1 MTSILPIFQ
10 SVADM
15 QIAMHGQNIA
25 DTITTSYGSILAS
38 LPGRSPGTIKTY
50 QANVLQFI
58 RFVEANGI
66 NAHTYTAYRSELQT
80 DLSSV
85 STKNA
90 KLAAAASLLKE
101 CVRIGILPSDI
112 TGGTPGF
119 KQSKAHKKTGLNP
132 QDVQKVFNAINM
144 EKRSKTREKLTA
156 ATYLMAYEGLRQAEV
171 CSLTVE
177 DVNTREG
184 WVMVHGKGKTEKE
197 LFRITPQT
205 ACILEAYIKDK
216 TGYLFSNTGGDK
228 MTTRGMRK
236 LFQKVFDIAG
246 VSEKTLHGFRHFC
259 ITETLRATGGDLAKT
274 RRRSRHS
281 GFEMLVV
288 YDDARQSEQDVLFL
302 GAAFD
307 QVLR

>member
-1 MTSILPIFQ
+1 MTTILPIFQ
-10 SVADM
+10 SVAGM
-15 QIAMHGQNIA
+15 QIAMHGKSIA
-25 DTITTSYGSILAS
+25 DTITTSYESILAS
-38 LPGRSPGTIKTY
+38 LPGRSAGTIKTY
-50 QANVLQFI
+50 QANVLPFI
-58 RFVEANGI
+58 RYVETHGI
-66 NAHTYTAYRSELQT
+66 DAHSFTSYRSVLQNELCA
-80 DLSSV
+80 V

-90 KLAAAASLLKE
+90 KLAAAAALLKE
-101 CVRIGILPSDI
+101 CVRIGVLPSDI

-132 QDVQKVFNAINM
+132 GQVQKVLSAIGM
-144 EKRSKTREKLTA
+144 EKRAKTREKLTA

-177 DVNTREG
+177 DVNIKEG
-184 WVMVHGKGKTEKE
+184 WIMVHGKGKSEKE
-197 LFRITPQT
+197 LFRITPST
-205 ACILEAYIKDK
+205 ARVLEPYIKDK
-216 TGYLFSNTGGDK
+216 TGYLFCNPGGDK

-246 VSEKTLHGFRHFC
+246 VSEKTLHGLRHFC

-281 GFEMLVV
+281 GYEMLVV
-288 YDDARQSEQDVLFL
+288 YDDARQSEQDVLLL